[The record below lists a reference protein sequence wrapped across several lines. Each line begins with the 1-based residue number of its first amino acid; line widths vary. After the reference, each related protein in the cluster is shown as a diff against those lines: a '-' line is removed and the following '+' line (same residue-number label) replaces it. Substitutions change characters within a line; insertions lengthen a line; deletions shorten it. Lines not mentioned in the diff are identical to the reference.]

1 MAHDDLNEDQKRA
14 VTSHLKAS
22 MEVTLRSSFCSGKGA
37 LLVHSPSAGAEGG
50 STRSPCRG
58 GWWSGIPEHLCLLL
72 LAPDY

>member
-1 MAHDDLNEDQKRA
+1 VAHDDLNEDQKRA

-22 MEVTLRSSFCSGKGA
+22 MEVTLRSSFCSGKGHFSCT
-37 LLVHSPSAGAEGG
+37 VPAGAEGG